1 MHRWLILSLLI
12 FTNAHAKEL
21 AVTIDDLPVAWSSQ
35 FSQAEQKE
43 IFNGILKVLQK
54 YRIKI
59 VGFTIADHIKS
70 YNKELLNELVSQ
82 GRQNL
87 SLYKNKLR

>member
-43 IFNGILKVLQK
+43 IFNGRLKVLQK
-54 YRIKI
+54 FRIKN
-59 VGFTIADHIKS
+59 VGFRIAN
-70 YNKELLNELVSQ
+70 YLT
-82 GRQNL
+82 
-87 SLYKNKLR
+87 

>member
-35 FSQAEQKE
+35 FSQAEQKY
-43 IFNGILKVLQK
+43 FALPGKK
-54 YRIKI
+54 R
-59 VGFTIADHIKS
+59 
-70 YNKELLNELVSQ
+70 
-82 GRQNL
+82 
-87 SLYKNKLR
+87 